1 MPAME
6 QQQQAVQASADAPTA
21 TDERFTLRLMLDLVT
36 VLEKHGYVREHSRR
50 AAERLLV
57 AAVDLAEAF
66 EGRGG

>member
-1 MPAME
+1 
-6 QQQQAVQASADAPTA
+6 
-21 TDERFTLRLMLDLVT
+21 MLDLVT